1 MENHLEG
8 LPQYGVTLSGTPE
21 NPVIENRS
29 GKTVIAYVVVIPE
42 QGGSMSVHQILLT
55 IHMPDG
61 LPDGGLLRVH
71 GNVHLNPAVPVQ
83 GPMESPAQQVSPGR
97 PVSAVLQ
104 SVVFDDGQFVGANEH
119 GAFEL
124 FAKRI
129 GVIREVGLL
138 AKAGAWDH
146 VETLAKALTKLSPRP
161 PGGEDLTLYFERL
174 SAAAR
179 LVQERGEK
187 GDAAAA
193 RLAEIYSLLPTLW
206 K

>member
-1 MENHLEG
+1 MESYLDG
-8 LPQYGVTLSGTPE
+8 LPEHGVLLTGTLE
-21 NPVIENRS
+21 NPVIENHS
-29 GKTVIAYVVVIPE
+29 GRTVIAYTVVIPE

-61 LPDGGLLRVH
+61 LPDGGLLRIH

-83 GPMESPAQQVSPGR
+83 GPMQSPAQQVSPGR

-129 GVIREVGLL
+129 EVIKEVGFL
-138 AKAGAWDH
+138 AKDGAWDQ
-146 VETLAKALTKLSPRP
+146 VETLAKALTKLSTRP
-161 PGGEDLTLYFERL
+161 PAGR
-174 SAAAR
+174 
-179 LVQERGEK
+179 
-187 GDAAAA
+187 
-193 RLAEIYSLLPTLW
+193 I
-206 K
+206 